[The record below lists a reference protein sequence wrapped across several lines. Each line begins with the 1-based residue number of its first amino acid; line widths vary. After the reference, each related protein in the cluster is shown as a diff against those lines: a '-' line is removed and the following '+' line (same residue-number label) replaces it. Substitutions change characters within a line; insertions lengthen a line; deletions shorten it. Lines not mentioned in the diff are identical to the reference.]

1 MRAPVDFGKIAR
13 LPLRCGD
20 GFVADVLAKKLPIA
34 RDAMDVGGGKC
45 SQNFSTSR
53 SYNVLP
59 ARISIFPCLPCSG
72 AAAVMGDRFRKT
84 FI

>member
-34 RDAMDVGGGKC
+34 RDAMDVGGGEFN
-45 SQNFSTSR
+45 QNSSTSR
-53 SYNVLP
+53 TCNALP
-59 ARISIFPCLPCSG
+59 SRISIFPYLLCSG
-72 AAAVMGDRFRKT
+72 AAAVVGDRFRKT
-84 FI
+84 